1 MTAIVT
7 TKGLS
12 KQYDKV
18 FRVKDVDLC
27 VPQGTVYGFL
37 GPNGAGKTTTLKMI
51 LGLVHPT
58 QGNINVFDETIT
70 AKNRMDMLKHV
81 GSLIESPSYYGHLTG
96 EENLHIFQTLRGFS
110 SSEIERVLHI
120 VRLEKQRKKLV
131 KNYSLGMKQRLG
143 LAIALLGNPQLLIL
157 DEPTNGLD
165 PSGIHE
171 IRELIIT
178 LPKQYGMTVLV
189 SSHMLS
195 EIDQIATH
203 LGIIH
208 SGELVFQGQ
217 LSALHAQSQRAIAI
231 RTLNNALAFKV
242 LQEKQVPVKLV
253 DDYLLIPD
261 LEEKVLAQYSTLLAA
276 NRVGLTR
283 IELREKKL
291 EDIFL
296 ELTGMAVSL

>member
-1 MTAIVT
+1 MAAIIT
-7 TKGLS
+7 TNGLS
-12 KQYDKV
+12 KQYDNV
-18 FRVKDVDLC
+18 LRVKDVDLC

-58 QGNINVFDETIT
+58 QGEIAVFGETIT
-70 AKNRMDMLKHV
+70 AKNRIHMLKHV
-81 GSLIESPSYYGHLTG
+81 GSLIESPSYYGHLSG
-96 EENLHIFQTLRGFS
+96 EENLKVFQTLRDFPV
-110 SSEIERVLHI
+110 SEIDRVLNI
-120 VRLEKQRKKLV
+120 VRLEQQRKKLV

-189 SSHMLS
+189 SSHLLG
-195 EIDQIATH
+195 EIDQIATY
-203 LGIIH
+203 LGIIR

-231 RTLNNALAFKV
+231 RTLNNALAYKV
-242 LQEKQVPVKLV
+242 LQEKQIPVKLV
-253 DDYLLIPD
+253 DDYLMIPD
-261 LEEKVLAQYSTLLAA
+261 MEEKVLAQYTTLLAA

-296 ELTGMAVSL
+296 ELTDMAVSL